1 MYLQI
6 IATFCEIYQKLLFS
20 GYGVKLVSYED
31 IHRHPIL
38 QRILNIQFKTRK
50 MSRIWAPTT
59 THEDEKLV
67 VEILAFFKQ
76 KPKTTSITFFAC
88 ITYITGLRFWLTFCD
103 FLRIFEQELLRSF
116 TFNSHQ
122 RKGRFSEFLDKIID
136 LGTVCIVKL

>member
-50 MSRIWAPTT
+50 MSHIWAPTS
-59 THEDEKLV
+59 THEDVKLAI
-67 VEILAFFKQ
+67 ENLRFFKQ
-76 KPKTTSITFFAC
+76 KRKSTSITFFTC
-88 ITYITGLRFWLTFCD
+88 TL
-103 FLRIFEQELLRSF
+103 Q
-116 TFNSHQ
+116 
-122 RKGRFSEFLDKIID
+122 
-136 LGTVCIVKL
+136 VCIGILHNFDFYKNSSFIRIYSMNCCDLSLFNYH